1 MPGAGTQA
9 QVSRNV
15 RFIDAAPERVFSVLA
30 DPDGYGEWVVGSR
43 DIRDADPDFPAPGTV
58 FHHSVGIGP
67 LVVHDHTE
75 VLAADPP
82 RMLRLRAHARPL
94 GSAVV
99 TLRLEPRRFG
109 TEVTMIEDPAGWTTP
124 LWILPPT
131 HVFGRLRNFES
142 LRRLKALAEGRGPRR
157 DA

>member
-1 MPGAGTQA
+1 
-9 QVSRNV
+9 
-15 RFIDAAPERVFSVLA
+15 
-30 DPDGYGEWVVGSR
+30 
-43 DIRDADPDFPAPGTV
+43 
-58 FHHSVGIGP
+58 
-67 LVVHDHTE
+67 
-75 VLAADPP
+75 
-82 RMLRLRAHARPL
+82 MLRLLAHARPL

-109 TEVTMIEDPAGWTTP
+109 TQVTMIEDPAGWTTP
-124 LWILPPT
+124 LWVLPST